1 MIKELKERIKVFLRD
16 IICQKIYG
24 KKIQLLENQLRW
36 FKDHSEITM
45 LKPATGYLRN
55 EQLQILK
62 LANDFIEDTKHLDI
76 KPFLMAGNL
85 IGAVRHKGYVPWD
98 DDLDFGVSREDSD
111 KIIDFC
117 NKHGVI
123 DIYEGKWSDYS
134 YGEIYRRQKK
144 MLKRHPGKYILDIW
158 VNQLQLYRGTSV
170 LDVHY
175 LDFWPFDYYHEGY
188 SIDDHML
195 YLQNVLKKMVKIDKV
210 DKILEFLNKERKENP
225 NISRTP
231 TAVFF
236 PGIDN
241 VIGYDR
247 IKRTYDWLYSKDI
260 FPLRKIEFENQFFW
274 APKNTEKYLNYE
286 YPDYMDYPEIVG
298 QNPHEIYKDMEM
310 SKIIPVVSIRF
321 SDVEELGHVFT
332 VYNSFE
338 SHEIYSAVICEKK
351 EWCKLLDEKCLR
363 VRKEKIKKS
372 YDLAINKEGMLFKN
386 LSYSYTDIGKL
397 IERIKTLYVREKK
410 IMKILKAKFND
421 EN

>member
-144 MLKRHPGKYILDIW
+144 
-158 VNQLQLYRGTSV
+158 NA
-170 LDVHY
+170 
-175 LDFWPFDYYHEGY
+175 
-188 SIDDHML
+188 
-195 YLQNVLKKMVKIDKV
+195 
-210 DKILEFLNKERKENP
+210 KE
-225 NISRTP
+225 TP
-231 TAVFF
+231 
-236 PGIDN
+236 
-241 VIGYDR
+241 
-247 IKRTYDWLYSKDI
+247 
-260 FPLRKIEFENQFFW
+260 RKIYF
-274 APKNTEKYLNYE
+274 
-286 YPDYMDYPEIVG
+286 
-298 QNPHEIYKDMEM
+298 
-310 SKIIPVVSIRF
+310 
-321 SDVEELGHVFT
+321 GHM
-332 VYNSFE
+332 
-338 SHEIYSAVICEKK
+338 
-351 EWCKLLDEKCLR
+351 
-363 VRKEKIKKS
+363 
-372 YDLAINKEGMLFKN
+372 G
-386 LSYSYTDIGKL
+386 
-397 IERIKTLYVREKK
+397 
-410 IMKILKAKFND
+410 
-421 EN
+421 